1 MADAELS
8 LINKVELRL
17 VVAKTDDRL
26 SELLKVYLPPLLLK
40 LNSPHASVR
49 AKIVEVCQHINQRV
63 RSSSIA
69 FPVEALFTQFKN
81 SEISAD
87 ARMMRTFDLMYIQ
100 KGLDSLSAEEKNA
113 LIPKVLGGISSA
125 DPSHAPT
132 LFKILLHLLKSW
144 KPFDRGTT
152 EADNIRVVYGFESN
166 PDDAKFVASK
176 FQDLF
181 NLDLSIFR
189 AADNSSA
196 DNFQSPGLN
205 SDQIKFLTGNSLE
218 SFPGSDLFDAKL
230 LGVRFLL
237 NGGFTDSE
245 LYLPLL
251 IASHDSRT
259 EVINAAEGVF
269 KKLKVDLE
277 DPELVSVLYDMALGT
292 SSPQV
297 KPVIV
302 SHVIQILSKSR
313 LAANFKPR
321 ELIAVGFASEYRKT
335 TQSVIQFIR
344 WVSRETSDEK
354 LQEFAADLINEL
366 IQWINSNG
374 WPRMATRD
382 TNLAALRS
390 SSYEAIGSIL
400 KRSPQ
405 LMADLEYIKFLLDSL
420 EMESIDIKPSVQEA
434 LSEALPGLNALSD
447 ESTNLLCRM
456 LLKYFLSPA
465 GDQGCRYI
473 AVRYAVRATRY
484 SNAIARLICIM
495 GMSTENR
502 ADVIEEAKRGLHPY
516 WFKLLN
522 SQVGE
527 SMETNIDFP
536 DFASLL
542 AEINSLKDNLPSG
555 PGSQTLHGIPYHV
568 YSIAMT
574 YLEQIIIMDSVKNK
588 KTVIAVDDQWEL
600 NIENAIEI
608 DENVRNLVKA
618 HLNNALCNSESYTKF
633 FNFLFDGMAENN
645 NELSLVGRI
654 YLRMLSLSPQAFVE
668 SQGTRV
674 RSLISLLKS
683 SKYSVVQVVANCLG
697 IIATDVNS
705 PTSEI
710 LKELTNDDDTD
721 PRYLLASAY
730 IIARLNLRGRLHDT
744 PSDIR
749 EAVFGKVTAYF
760 NKSNNLLD
768 TDLGLESITQLSL
781 FGVSSKQFLQNVRD
795 KVLSLL
801 KKDSENAFFAW
812 GAMAACDKE
821 ARQDY
826 INEIYAN
833 TNGKYPNLMLSS
845 GEALVLSCS
854 GWASELPKK
863 YFDIASGTTAFL
875 PAFEDDVLVKAISEV
890 LVQCKNPKPIL
901 RKYSCTW
908 MLSIVQY
915 CGKLAAIQPFLEEMH
930 LAFMRFLA
938 DRDDN
943 TQELASRG
951 LSIIYELGNSDLKER
966 LVKGLVK
973 SFTSEST
980 YGLTSG
986 SVDQDTQ
993 LFEPG
998 VLNTG
1003 DGSISTYKD
1012 ILSLASEVG
1021 DPSLVYKFMSL
1032 AGSSSLWAS
1041 KRGAAFG
1048 LGSLMDKANFDQLF
1062 QTNEKLSSH
1071 IIPKLYRYRFDPNSS
1086 VQATMRGIW
1095 DTLLKDKT
1103 KAIDK
1108 YFFDILR
1115 ELLKSMGD
1123 KEWRVRQASTAAL
1136 GELLQTKRIADYQ
1149 DYLEHIWKMS
1159 FRVLDDVKDSVRTA
1173 GLQLTRGLTTS
1184 LVRQVEVES
1193 GNSEKVA
1200 EKILS
1205 DLIPFLMGT
1214 SGLQSDSEDVQ
1225 KFALNTLL
1233 KLCKKGGK
1241 ALRAY
1246 IPDLVTEMLDLL
1258 STLEPQ
1264 AMNYLALN
1272 ADKYGLTTEALDAS
1286 RMASL
1291 RSSPMMEAI
1300 ETMLDQADSE
1310 LMSKLIPRLVKAMR
1324 KSVGLPSKLGISKVL
1339 VTMVVRNVYQ
1349 ISPYANELLAA
1360 SRGQLTDRNDTVAQ
1374 SYAISSGYLCRAAS
1388 NEAVL
1393 EYVSFL
1399 KELFFASETD
1409 RNRLVSGT
1417 AVLAIS
1423 SYASDK
1429 FSGLESEFLPFV
1441 YVAKHDND
1449 ESVSKNFER
1458 VWSDNTG
1465 GSGAVKLH
1473 LKEILILVSLHLKS
1487 RKWNIREVAAKSI
1500 ADASGDF
1507 DEQNGANQDILAP
1520 LYDTLLQACSGK
1532 SWKGKEFVF
1541 ESLVK
1546 LAIKTKKH
1554 VHGDLLRAI
1563 DKTAITEVSRRNKDY
1578 QVAVFEFYG
1587 LYAGAFTSEHI
1598 YDSLFSVADKY
1609 LGVEESTSSS
1619 ESDEGEDKNMKG
1631 TLSNNSK
1638 KEQVRNKILKG
1649 VISGF
1654 SITDRDGNDIT
1665 NQLLPKFVNY
1675 LNGVFS
1681 DERILPTW
1689 RTELVFI
1696 ECTTQI
1702 IERLLSSK
1710 KSGDA
1715 MDSDLSTHVQ
1725 SFLLN
1730 LWKTIML
1737 HCAKDQNHEK
1747 VRIESARLARLLL
1760 QTFTGDNS
1768 QLLQSDI
1775 KELIASEVSP
1785 IVKKELEGIE

>member
-8 LINKVELRL
+8 LINKVELRIAL
-17 VVAKTDDRL
+17 AKTDDRL

-63 RSSSIA
+63 RSSTIA

-81 SEISAD
+81 PDISAE
-87 ARMMRTFDLMYIQ
+87 ANMMRTFDLMYIQ
-100 KGLDSLSAEEKNA
+100 KGLDSLSVEEKNA
-113 LIPKVLGGISSA
+113 LIPKVLSGISKSN
-125 DPSHAPT
+125 STHAPT
-132 LFKILLHLLKSW
+132 LFKILLQLLKSW
-144 KPFDRGTT
+144 VPADRGTT
-152 EADNIRVVYGFESN
+152 EADNIRATYGFETN

-176 FQDLF
+176 FKDFF

-189 AADNSSA
+189 PAESSS
-196 DNFQSPGLN
+196 DNFSSPGLN
-205 SDQIKFLTGNSLE
+205 SDQIKFLTGNSPS
-218 SFPGSDLFDAKL
+218 SFTGSDLFDAKL
-230 LGVRFLL
+230 VGVKFLL

-245 LYLPLL
+245 LYVPLL
-251 IASHDSRT
+251 VASHDSRT
-259 EVINAAEGVF
+259 EIINAAEVTF
-269 KKLKVDLE
+269 KKLKVNLE
-277 DPELVSVLYDMALGT
+277 DPELVDTLYDMALGT
-292 SSPQV
+292 TSPQV
-297 KPVIV
+297 KPVLV
-302 SHVIQILSKSR
+302 SHIIQILSKSKV
-313 LAANFKPR
+313 AANFKPK
-321 ELIAVGFASEYRKT
+321 ELISVGFTSEYRKT

-344 WVSRETSDEK
+344 WVSRETNDEK
-354 LQEFAADLINEL
+354 LQEFASHLINEL

-374 WPRMATRD
+374 RPRMATRD
-382 TNLAALRS
+382 THMASLRS

-400 KRSPQ
+400 NRSPH
-405 LMADLEYIKFLLDSL
+405 LMADLVYIKFLLDSL
-420 EMESIDIKPSVQEA
+420 EMETVDIKPSVQEA
-434 LSEALPGLNALSD
+434 LSEALPGLNALS
-447 ESTNLLCRM
+447 ETSTDLLCRM

-473 AVRYAVRATRY
+473 AVRYAVRATGY
-484 SNAIARLICIM
+484 SNPTARLICIM

-502 ADVIEEAKRGLHPY
+502 PDVIEEAKRGLHPY

-527 SMETNIDFP
+527 SMDSAVDFP
-536 DFASLL
+536 CFANLL
-542 AEINSLKDNLPSG
+542 DEITSLKNGLPSG
-555 PGSQTLHGIPYHV
+555 PGSQTIHGIPYHV

-574 YLEQIIIMDSVKNK
+574 YLEQIIIMDSVQGK
-588 KTVIAVDDQWEL
+588 KTVISVDDQWEL
-600 NIENAIEI
+600 NVENAIDI
-608 DENVRNLVKA
+608 DENVRGLVRL
-618 HLNNALCNSESYTKF
+618 HLNSDLLDNRSYSKFLAL
-633 FNFLFDGMAENN
+633 LFDGMVENSS
-645 NELSLVGRI
+645 ELSSIGRI
-654 YLRMLSLSPQAFVE
+654 YLRMLSLSPQSVIQSQE
-668 SQGTRV
+668 SRV
-674 RSLISLLKS
+674 RDLNALSRNT
-683 SKYSVVQVVANCLG
+683 KYTVVQVAANCLG
-697 IIATDVNS
+697 IIATEANCN
-705 PTSEI
+705 TLAI
-710 LKELTNDDDTD
+710 LKELIANAESNTSN
-721 PRYLLASAY
+721 LLASSFL
-730 IIARLNLRGRLHDT
+730 ISRSNLREKLHEI
-744 PSDIR
+744 PADIVQ
-749 EAVFGKVTAYF
+749 EVFSKIAACF
-760 NKSNNLLD
+760 NETSNLLD
-768 TDLGLESITQLSL
+768 IDLCLESITQLSL
-781 FGVSSKQFLQNVRD
+781 FGVSDKKFLESIKS
-795 KVLSLL
+795 KVLSLM
-801 KKDSENAFFAW
+801 KKDNENALFAW
-812 GAMAACDKE
+812 GTMAMCDKE

-826 INEIYAN
+826 INDIYAN
-833 TNGKYPNLMLSS
+833 ANGKYPNLMLSS
-845 GEALVLSCS
+845 GEALVLSCT
-854 GWASELPKK
+854 GWDSDLPKK
-863 YFDIASGTTAFL
+863 YIDISRSNIACL
-875 PAFEDDVLVKAISEV
+875 PAFQDDILKTCISDILVK
-890 LVQCKNPKPIL
+890 CKNPKPTL

-915 CGKLAAIQPFLEEMH
+915 CGKLTTVQPFLEEMH
-930 LAFMRFLA
+930 LAFMRFLG

-951 LSIIYELGNSDLKER
+951 LSIIYELGNSDLKDR
-966 LVKGLVK
+966 LIKGLVK
-973 SFTSEST
+973 SFTSDST

-986 SVDQDTQ
+986 SVDEDTQ

-1041 KRGAAFG
+1041 KKGAAFG

-1108 YFFDILR
+1108 YFFEILK

-1149 DYLEHIWKMS
+1149 EYLEQIWKMS

-1200 EKILS
+1200 EKVLH

-1233 KLCKKGGK
+1233 KLCKRGGK
-1241 ALRAY
+1241 ALKSY
-1246 IPDLVTEMLDLL
+1246 IPELVTEMLDLL

-1310 LMSKLIPRLVKAMR
+1310 LMSKLVPRLIKAIR
-1324 KSVGLPSKLGISKVL
+1324 RSVGLPSKLGISKVL

-1349 ISPYANELLAA
+1349 ISPYADDLLIA

-1388 NEAVL
+1388 NEAIL
-1393 EYVSFL
+1393 NYASYL
-1399 KELFFASETD
+1399 KELYFLSETD
-1409 RNRLVSGT
+1409 RNRLVSGA

-1429 FSGLESEFLPFV
+1429 FSGLESEFLPCV

-1449 ESVSKNFER
+1449 EVVSKNFER

-1465 GSGAVKLH
+1465 GSGAVRLH
-1473 LKEILILVSLHLKS
+1473 LKEILTLVDLHLKS
-1487 RKWNIREVAAKSI
+1487 RKWNIREVSAKSI
-1500 ADASGDF
+1500 ADASGNF
-1507 DEQNGANQDILAP
+1507 DEQNGANQDILGP

-1554 VHGDLLRAI
+1554 VHGDLLNAL

-1578 QVAVFEFYG
+1578 QIAVTEFYG
-1587 LYAGAFTSEHI
+1587 LYAGNFPSDAI
-1598 YDSLFSVADKY
+1598 YESLFAVADKY
-1609 LGVEESTSSS
+1609 LGVEDSTSSS
-1619 ESDEGEDKNMKG
+1619 ESDEGEDKAMKG

-1638 KEQVRNKILKG
+1638 KEQIRNKVLKG

-1654 SITDRDGNDIT
+1654 SKADRDGNDIVDKFLT
-1665 NQLLPKFVNY
+1665 TFVNY
-1675 LNGVFS
+1675 LNSVFS
-1681 DERILPTW
+1681 NERILPTW

-1696 ECTTQI
+1696 KCTAQL
-1702 IERLLSSK
+1702 IEKLMLSEK
-1710 KSGDA
+1710 KEDE
-1715 MDSDLSTHVQ
+1715 MDSDLSTQVQ
-1725 SFLLN
+1725 TSLLS
-1730 LWKTIML
+1730 LWKAAML
-1737 HCAKDQNHEK
+1737 HCAQDQNHEK
-1747 VRIESARLARLLL
+1747 VRVESARLARLLL
-1760 QTFTGDNS
+1760 LAFTDENV

-1775 KELIASEVSP
+1775 SELMKSEVSP
-1785 IVKKELEGIE
+1785 IVKKELEGVN